1 MLANMNRRRLMIS
14 VLASKFVTDSLP
26 SARLR
31 HVCLGCRRSLRRR
44 HRLRVRL
51 YRAISI
57 AIAVVVVPGDLVS
70 FFTRLLPPRLRGIH
84 TTV

>member
-1 MLANMNRRRLMIS
+1 MIS
-14 VLASKFVTDSLP
+14 VLASKFVTDSLL

-51 YRAISI
+51 YRAISS

-70 FFTRLLPPRLRGIH
+70 FFIACCPP
-84 TTV
+84 V